1 MNTYTLSL
9 SSTEPGIGR
18 TLQTI
23 ELFDLTNFTVDLSD
37 IYSTVFPNYIGI
49 GWGDGTPLEEPA
61 IKVFRDYK
69 TESIYPEV
77 LKGASPVYLN
87 EGYSHLY
94 FPSDFALKKSLTLR
108 VNIGYITGETTKFSV
123 PVNIRTSSYSED
135 VEDIEII
142 GIDLLNDEN
151 NSSRFTFLTKKDNYV
166 VQMDNKS
173 YKDTKA

>member
-9 SSTEPGIGR
+9 SSTEPGVQR

-49 GWGDGTPLEEPA
+49 GWGDGTPLQEPA
-61 IKVFRDYK
+61 IKVFRNYK

-87 EGYSHLY
+87 DNYSHLY

-108 VNIGYITGETTKFSV
+108 VNIGYITGETSKFSV
-123 PVNIRTSSYSED
+123 PINVRTSSYSED

-142 GIDLLNDEN
+142 GIDLLNDHN
-151 NSSRFTFLTKKDNYV
+151 NSSRFTFLTKKDNYI

-173 YKDTKA
+173 YKDIKA